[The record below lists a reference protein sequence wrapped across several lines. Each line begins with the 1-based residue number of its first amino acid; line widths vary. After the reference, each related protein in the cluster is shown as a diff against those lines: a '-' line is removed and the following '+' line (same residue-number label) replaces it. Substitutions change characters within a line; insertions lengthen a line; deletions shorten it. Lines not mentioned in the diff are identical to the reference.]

1 MGNKITNYCSQN
13 KETHQICHPLY
24 SQNPECTVAFGAPVF
39 KRQTTRNVAV
49 QDPAGMAV
57 LGCSMVLFL
66 PAICAALCLGS
77 SETCAIAR
85 EIKLAAR
92 GHLAHF

>member
-1 MGNKITNYCSQN
+1 MM
-13 KETHQICHPLY
+13 
-24 SQNPECTVAFGAPVF
+24 AFGAPVS
-39 KRQTTRNVAV
+39 KRQTPRDVAV
-49 QDPAGMAV
+49 QDPAGMVV

-66 PAICAALCLGS
+66 AAICPALCLGS
-77 SETCAIAR
+77 SETSALAR